1 MTTYAIILAAGE
13 SARFGI
19 GRDKMFETIL
29 GKSVLERS
37 LDVFVRHPEI
47 SRIVLVT
54 SHASFDRV
62 SQLIESLFSNVRS
75 RIRVIEGGKT
85 RAESS
90 FFGLLEAS
98 AWETVLPLATS
109 RCPHN
114 INIEKLHPHIEKPED
129 CTQQCQKG
137 NDAQGDNAYKN
148 KSSSDDKERVCAL
161 LHDAARCLVTPAL
174 ISSVVAY
181 INYARCGVAPYIP
194 VRDTIRLLDEPDGS
208 FIVDTLPRNRLGA
221 MQTPQGADLD
231 IMLEAS
237 RVAQSQQ
244 VSLTDDVEALR
255 LVGYP
260 VRLIPGELHNVKMTY
275 PEDMALAEHIILQR
289 RNY

>member
-13 SARFGI
+13 STRFGI

-62 SQLIESLFSNVRS
+62 SQLIRSSFLDVRS
-75 RIRVIEGGKT
+75 KIRVIEGGKT

-114 INIEKLHPHIEKPED
+114 INIDRLLPHIEKPED
-129 CTQQCQKG
+129 CAQRCQKG
-137 NDAQGDNAYKN
+137 DDAQGDDAQKN
-148 KSSSDDKERVCAL
+148 ISNGVENKRIYAL

-174 ISSVVAY
+174 ISSVIAY
-181 INYARCGVAPYIP
+181 IKCARCGVAPYIP
-194 VRDTIRLLDEPDGS
+194 VRDTIRLLDEPNGS
-208 FIVDTLPRNRLGA
+208 FIADTLPRNRLGA
-221 MQTPQGADLD
+221 TQTPQGADLD

-237 RVAQSQQ
+237 RVAQGQK

>member
-13 SARFGI
+13 SARFGS

-37 LDVFVRHPEI
+37 LDIFIRHPEI
-47 SRIVLVT
+47 SRSVLVT
-54 SHASFDRV
+54 SHASSDRV
-62 SQLIESLFSNVRS
+62 LQLIESSYSDVRS
-75 RIRVIEGGKT
+75 NIRVIEGGKT

-98 AWETVLPLATS
+98 AWETVMPTVTS
-109 RCPHN
+109 RGLPTRENGERHLR
-114 INIEKLHPHIEKPED
+114 IYQHDEHAQI
-129 CTQQCQKG
+129 QKK
-137 NDAQGDNAYKN
+137 GDSAYIS
-148 KSSSDDKERVCAL
+148 KSSTNKKERVYVL

-174 ISSVVAY
+174 VSSVIAY
-181 INYARCGVAPYIP
+181 IQCARCGVAPYIP
-194 VRDTIRLLDEPDGS
+194 VRDTIRLLDEPNGS
-208 FIVDTLPRNRLGA
+208 WIADTLPRNRLGA

-237 RVAQSQQ
+237 RVAQCKKA
-244 VSLTDDVEALR
+244 SLTDDVEALR
-255 LVGYP
+255 FVGYP

-289 RNY
+289 RNG